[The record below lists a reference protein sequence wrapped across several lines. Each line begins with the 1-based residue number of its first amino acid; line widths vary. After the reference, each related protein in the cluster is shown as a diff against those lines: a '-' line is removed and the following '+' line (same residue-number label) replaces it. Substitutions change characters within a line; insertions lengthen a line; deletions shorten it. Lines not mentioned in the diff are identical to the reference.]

1 MLGQNKKVSV
11 ESFGF
16 QIFFFFFSLG
26 SVLQAE
32 KEINWVATLGWYSGS
47 YPFFNLAVASQRCVT
62 GYQLFQRMTQNVG
75 ETGREGGTLCLCCE
89 SE

>member
-1 MLGQNKKVSV
+1 MDRTKKFLWKVLV
-11 ESFGF
+11 FKF
-16 QIFFFFFSLG
+16 YFIFFSLG

-32 KEINWVATLGWYSGS
+32 KEINWVATPGWNSGS
-47 YPFFNLAVASQRCVT
+47 YPFLNLAVASQQCVT